1 MAGIEISGIECPP
14 KDKFRELRPAKGQIS
29 GIEPRQI
36 CLLSVCSS
44 HVLTNGRL
52 NGPSPTIFSRQ
63 KMSVAKKGKFK
74 ASDLRPHPNK
84 DKKYHHRRHIASRW
98 SPCWSLTAA
107 GGTIGK
113 SIVLCFFSYPGFV
126 YTTGVSG
133 NTSIFPLL
141 SSSR

>member
-1 MAGIEISGIECPP
+1 MPAKGQISGI
-14 KDKFRELRPAKGQIS
+14 DAHKGQIS

-44 HVLTNGRL
+44 HVLTYIITADSTVVAN
-52 NGPSPTIFSRQ
+52 NIFSPKNER
-63 KMSVAKKGKFK
+63 VAKKGN
-74 ASDLRPHPNK
+74 SNPRPTTPK
-84 DKKYHHRRHIASRW
+84 QSKKYRHRRHIASRW

-113 SIVLCFFSYPGFV
+113 SIVLWFFSYPGFV

-133 NTSIFPLL
+133 NTSILPLL
-141 SSSR
+141 PSSR